1 LRAHSGRDFVWNL
14 GAGLKRVSC
23 VSGRTGT
30 DGLVVNCIADGI
42 HSTSSLARIQTLL
55 PDASLV
61 RRALAVDEALGVA
74 VGGSSEVPLLAAA
87 DYPGSLKLA
96 D

>member
-1 LRAHSGRDFVWNL
+1 
-14 GAGLKRVSC
+14 
-23 VSGRTGT
+23 
-30 DGLVVNCIADGI
+30 VVNCIADGI